1 MQSNYTLLFP
11 MLQENIA
18 GNIKKHKFI
27 IFFKNFAKKNFSQKK
42 YCNIMNGCFSFLGK
56 LYFINKG
63 EIL

>member
-27 IFFKNFAKKNFSQKK
+27 IFF
-42 YCNIMNGCFSFLGK
+42 
-56 LYFINKG
+56 
-63 EIL
+63 